1 MRTSQDFGATIEIAH
16 STVHKPQRPQS
27 VTVFS
32 QALWNPRTLRT
43 REPGLKGAPL
53 SVFTNSSASHSA
65 DQAREYT
72 AAVLALLGDRDPL
85 DVLRSTPDAA
95 RHIVAG
101 LSESELSRPE
111 AERKWSLRQVIR
123 HLADSELV
131 WAYRLRMVLAQDR
144 PPITGYDQDLWANRL
159 HYQEASLD
167 ESLEEFAVVRRSNLR
182 LLAAATDAELS

>member
-1 MRTSQDFGATIEIAH
+1 
-16 STVHKPQRPQS
+16 
-27 VTVFS
+27 
-32 QALWNPRTLRT
+32 
-43 REPGLKGAPL
+43 L

-182 LLAAATDAELS
+182 LLAAATDAELSRVGVHAERGEESVRHMLRLYGGHDLLHLRQLERIRRVVARSA

>member
-1 MRTSQDFGATIEIAH
+1 M
-16 STVHKPQRPQS
+16 
-27 VTVFS
+27 
-32 QALWNPRTLRT
+32 
-43 REPGLKGAPL
+43 

-123 HLADSELV
+123 HLADSAPLPEI
-131 WAYRLRMVLAQDR
+131 VLYLTDRSSFTPLTAAQK
-144 PPITGYDQDLWANRL
+144 Q
-159 HYQEASLD
+159 
-167 ESLEEFAVVRRSNLR
+167 
-182 LLAAATDAELS
+182 